1 MSLLT
6 QKLEDL
12 RSNYLYVEQ
21 NLIALEKNYLERF
34 VSLMDSIRLWL
45 NDSIEKGLLSYTEN
59 DMRVELS
66 NVHKVVFKE
75 IRIQTSFND
84 RGIDL
89 IPVGLNYKDKNIMGN
104 VSIEKFSKD
113 PSSVAI
119 LFGTN
124 IVLNSEDN
132 QWYIRVSNKFDI
144 LATHEYLLC
153 NEENFT
159 NLLVEFL

>member
-12 RSNYLYVEQ
+12 RRNYLYIEQ

-34 VSLMDSIRLWL
+34 VFLMDNIRLWL

-59 DMRVELS
+59 DMRVALS
-66 NVHKVVFKE
+66 DVHRVVFKE

-84 RGIDL
+84 RGIDI
-89 IPVGLNYKDKNIMGN
+89 IPVGLNYKDKEIMGN

-124 IVLNSEDN
+124 IVLSRTDN
-132 QWYIRVSNKFDI
+132 EWYIRVSNKFDI
-144 LATHEYLLC
+144 LAPHQYLLC